1 MSQLKQQQEKQK
13 KKITTTYYLA
23 DLIKERRITKLVN
36 MFPKHET
43 DKIRQVREIFNHET
57 QNIFTGRTRV
67 FPKSKVGSQIVYID
81 DNYVVVRIVSP
92 NYNYYSEYV
101 SASTHHRC
109 VVLGV
114 DNGQTWI
121 HELPWTYF
129 FDHDDHV
136 WTLENIKTVMGFDE
150 ELKHD
155 TVFEPRSR
163 VRVQG
168 DIIIQ
173 KLEPIDIFIN
183 GGDLI
188 TKKTLEEEE
197 LKQTNLIIGNHL
209 IIIQKA
215 VQIRSVIGDNI
226 MPFVLENTQCY
237 IFHDEHDFITLYLE
251 PGLYSFDLLRRR

>member
-1 MSQLKQQQEKQK
+1 MTAVTTRTLTTTTKPQ
-13 KKITTTYYLA
+13 ITTSFLA
-23 DLIKERRITKLVN
+23 DLILNRRITKLVN
-36 MFPKHET
+36 MFSKHEI
-43 DKIRQVREIFNHET
+43 DKIRQVKEIFNHEC
-57 QNIFTGRTRV
+57 QNIYTG
-67 FPKSKVGSQIVYID
+67 KIMKNKLDSQIVYLD
-81 DNYVVVRIVSP
+81 DNYVVVRITLP

-114 DNGQTWI
+114 DNNQVWI
-121 HELPWTYF
+121 HELPWAYF

-136 WTLENIKTVMGFDE
+136 WTLDNIKTVMGFDE

-155 TVFEPRSR
+155 MVFECRSR

-168 DIIIQ
+168 DVIIQ
-173 KLEPIDIFIN
+173 KLEPIDIFGNIS
-183 GGDLI
+183 DDYL
-188 TKKTLEEEE
+188 TDKKLLEKE

-215 VQIRSVIGDNI
+215 VQIRSIIGDNI
-226 MPFVLENTQCY
+226 MPLVLENTQCY
-237 IFHDEHDFITLYLE
+237 IFHDEHDYITLYLN